1 MRAFSWLLML
11 LFLVGC
17 KESTQP
23 QNTPQKPSEAPTEA
37 SVERITEEHVAAD
50 FANLLAPLIDPA
62 KLDTLKGKRAATP
75 RLRKACYWIQ
85 MAHTNGFDIGEI
97 IDLSHDQ
104 VGPVEPLRAKAQRA
118 SLIRN
123 RLILEHLGCFDEAGL
138 AKLRKG
144 NAPTITKGP
153 YAGEIV
159 TGDHIIP
166 RSVCPEL
173 DNKLYNLE
181 MMPLTLNQRKGA
193 KVTQRQIDLAK
204 RWNKDG
210 LLSDEGLE
218 AVLAEH

>member
-1 MRAFSWLLML
+1 MPLQYWILTLLIL
-11 LFLVGC
+11 CGC
-17 KESTQP
+17 KDNQQASQAPRTA
-23 QNTPQKPSEAPTEA
+23 SEAEWKGYA
-37 SVERITEEHVAAD
+37 LGD
-50 FANLLAPLIDPA
+50 FVDILDPV

-75 RLRKACYWIQ
+75 RLRKACYWLQI
-85 MAHTNGFDIGEI
+85 AHTNDFDIGEI

-123 RLILEHLGCFDEAGL
+123 RVILERLGCLDEAGMV
-138 AKLRKG
+138 KLRKG

-173 DNKLYNLE
+173 DNKIYNLE

-193 KVTQRQIDLAK
+193 KITQRQIDLAK
-204 RWNKDG
+204 RWNQDG
-210 LLSDEGLE
+210 LLSDDGLK
-218 AVLAEH
+218 AVLGEGKSE

>member
-1 MRAFSWLLML
+1 MRLLSLSLTL
-11 LFLVGC
+11 LILTGC
-17 KESTQP
+17 KDNQSASTP
-23 QNTPQKPSEAPTEA
+23 PEAPVAQLKEG
-37 SVERITEEHVAAD
+37 HVAAD

-75 RLRKACYWIQ
+75 LLRKACYWLQI
-85 MAHTNGFDIGEI
+85 AHTNGFDIGDI

-123 RLILEHLGCFDEAGL
+123 RLILERLGCFDEAGMI
-138 AKLRKG
+138 KLRKG

-173 DNKLYNLE
+173 DNSLYNLE
-181 MMPLTLNQRKGA
+181 MMPLTLNQKKSA
-193 KVTQRQIDLAK
+193 KIGQRQIDLAK
-204 RWNKDG
+204 RWNADG
-210 LLSDEGLE
+210 LLSDEGLK
-218 AVLAEH
+218 AVLKEGKAE